1 MVHGLQKR
9 YEISQIFYPIYY
21 ARAKVLWLS
30 HQAILPAL

>member
-9 YEISQIFYPIYY
+9 YELSQIFYPTCNL
-21 ARAKVLWLS
+21 RAKLLWLT